1 MIEPDHPDLSI
12 SRQCEL
18 LGLPRSTYYY
28 QPATGEK
35 QANLELMK
43 CIDVLYTKRPFLG
56 SRKMAQELLTE
67 FGLRVNRKRVQR
79 LMRLMGLASVLPQ
92 PGTSRPAPE
101 HRIYPY
107 LLRNVAIERVDH
119 VWSSDITYIPVM
131 GGWMYLVAILD
142 WHSRFVLSWELS
154 NTMEA
159 TFCVDTLE
167 RALKGSRPEVF
178 NTDQGA
184 QFTSPRFTEVLER
197 EGVKVSMDGKGRCL
211 DNVWIERLW
220 RSVKYE
226 EVYLNEYTD
235 ALFAWRRLADYFAY
249 YNWKRPHQSLDYRT
263 PAQLYFGN
271 DWQLHNP
278 HNFTPLSV

>member
-1 MIEPDHPDLSI
+1 MIEPNHSDLSI

-56 SRKMAQELLTE
+56 SRKMAQELRTE

-79 LMRLMGLASVLPQ
+79 LMRLMGIASVLPQ

-131 GGWMYLVAILD
+131 GGWMYLVAVLD

-167 RALKGSRPEVF
+167 RALEGSRPEVF

-184 QFTSPRFTEVLER
+184 QFTSPRFTDVLER

-249 YNWKRPHQSLDYRT
+249 YNWKRPHQALDYRT

>member
-1 MIEPDHPDLSI
+1 MIEPNHSDLSI

-79 LMRLMGLASVLPQ
+79 LMRLMGIASVLPQ

-107 LLRNVAIERVDH
+107 LLRNVVIERVDH

-131 GGWMYLVAILD
+131 GGWMYLVAVLD

-184 QFTSPRFTEVLER
+184 QFTSPRFTDVLER

-235 ALFAWRRLADYFAY
+235 ALVAWRRLADYFAY

-278 HNFTPLSV
+278 HNLTPLSV